1 MDLSKK
7 VIVVVCL
14 VIAVLCG
21 GIIAATLFSEPESI
35 DEVNITNNNTTET
48 DNEVAESSD
57 GAKTE
62 TSYGYCAVCGKALS
76 ASEANNE
83 YTQGKVCHSCANNPP
98 GGPDYANQKLKEA
111 YPDEYYW
118 L

>member
-35 DEVNITNNNTTET
+35 DEVNITNKNSYLPNNINIKINIE
-48 DNEVAESSD
+48 D
-57 GAKTE
+57 
-62 TSYGYCAVCGKALS
+62 
-76 ASEANNE
+76 
-83 YTQGKVCHSCANNPP
+83 
-98 GGPDYANQKLKEA
+98 KLK
-111 YPDEYYW
+111 
-118 L
+118 